1 MDRKKY
7 VDILFNGYTV
17 QWTEKSMWIYYSTD
31 IQSNSN
37 GQKKACGYILFNG
50 FIKTHSD
57 TTVQLLIGRTVLF
70 DRQTYGSTDISVLY
84 IG

>member
-1 MDRKKY
+1 MDRKKH

-17 QWTEKSMWIYYSTD
+17 QLQWTEKSMWIYYSTD
-31 IQSNSN
+31 IKSN